1 MGMKYNEVITFD
13 VLMTTL
19 KLEPKFIN
27 TKLPSSSVFCLL
39 TIVKNPKD
47 IRFMHLLLVLGMILL
62 TELLLAFGRGTSNA
76 VQKHIEKM

>member
-19 KLEPKFIN
+19 KLEPKFIT